1 MKSERH
7 KDILEKISLKN
18 KAQSVKLRAALFEQQ
33 EQLEELHALIE
44 RVVELKDNTDGRSCD
59 DPSELRAARWY
70 ALKLSEQLLV
80 LENRVEFIEAEIEEL
95 RSKSKAQSFRNA
107 KLEQLID
114 EAKSLIRSQKEQ
126 KLDKTQDFSRYAKP

>member
-1 MKSERH
+1 MKSERR

-18 KAQSVKLRAALFEQQ
+18 KAQSVKLRTALFEQQ

-126 KLDKTQDFSRYAKP
+126 KLDKTEDFSRYLRP

>member
-1 MKSERH
+1 MKSERR

-18 KAQSVKLRAALFEQQ
+18 KAQSVKLRTALFEQQ

-126 KLDKTQDFSRYAKP
+126 KLDKTQDFSRYPKH

>member
-1 MKSERH
+1 MKSERR

-33 EQLEELHALIE
+33 QQLEELHALIE

-126 KLDKTQDFSRYAKP
+126 KLDKTQDFSRYPKP

>member
-1 MKSERH
+1 MKSERR

-33 EQLEELHALIE
+33 QQLEELHALIE

-126 KLDKTQDFSRYAKP
+126 KLDKTQDFSRYPKH